1 MSATFLS
8 NPLMMEAVQLA
19 PARHRQILANA
30 TSDGAD
36 GGRLPDE
43 VRVWLARLRLLEGVP
58 FAYLIP
64 DAELLP
70 PESIRFF
77 YLDRAWTDALVEG
90 ALSVGTINT
99 LDRQQLEA
107 VYPSVRDD
115 VDAAERDV
123 RLIGGE
129 ALAPAPAQVI
139 SGFVLR
145 SAVVAGWPGLHVRA
159 YSADVWGESNDEA
172 KIPETD
178 PRRMRLLRLERLAP
192 AVLLCLFDGV
202 PELVHIEEPR
212 QGVQFGVTA
221 PPGDDDVRRAE
232 IELRDVITAE
242 RLGTTA
248 ARVKVRVPFRRGSPG
263 VIDVK
268 VLADLIADER
278 RTRVDAFEAT
288 GVQSAELAMQLLKFP
303 YRQVFGRLGDG
314 VVVSPA
320 DFFRPIVGI
329 ERVRRWMEGQP

>member
-8 NPLMMEAVQLA
+8 NPLMMQAAQLA
-19 PARHRQILANA
+19 PARHRQILASA
-30 TSDGAD
+30 TSNSAD
-36 GGRLPDE
+36 GGKLPDE
-43 VRVWLARLRLLEGVP
+43 VRSWLARLRLLEGVP
-58 FAYLIP
+58 FAYLVP

-99 LDRQQLEA
+99 LDRQQLEN

-159 YSADVWGESNDEA
+159 YSADVWGDEA

-178 PRRMRLLRLERLAP
+178 PRRTRLLRLERLAP

-221 PPGDDDVRRAE
+221 PPGDDGVRRAE
-232 IELRDVITAE
+232 IELRDATTAE
-242 RLGTTA
+242 RLGTPA

-268 VLADLIADER
+268 VLADRIAAEP
-278 RTRVDAFEAT
+278 RTRVDELEAP

-329 ERVRRWMEGQP
+329 ELVRRWMEEQP